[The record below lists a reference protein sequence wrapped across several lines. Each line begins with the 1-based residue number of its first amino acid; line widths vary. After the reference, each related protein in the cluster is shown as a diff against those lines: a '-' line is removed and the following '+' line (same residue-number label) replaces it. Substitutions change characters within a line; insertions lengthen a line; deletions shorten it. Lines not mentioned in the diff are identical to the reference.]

1 MDTSEYMRQ
10 GKYEDYINAGSRQAR
25 ERGSRPPYHLIY
37 AKKMKEMQEKKKG
50 GDNDQTGV

>member
-37 AKKMKEMQEKKKG
+37 AEKMKEMQEMQKG
-50 GDNDQTGV
+50 GDNDRAGV